1 MAALLSILMMRESFN
16 PSSNFKI
23 TVRNRY
29 MTHSP
34 SKDAL
39 KTHQVI
45 SLKEAELV
53 SHLKSM
59 SLEELEFHAHE
70 IMKDMGAEQ
79 YSNVMAKVMKSIEE
93 ESRSGYSQFE
103 TVQKTLEDELPNKAY
118 LSDIYARL
126 AAIVMTIISRRF
138 KELL

>member
-1 MAALLSILMMRESFN
+1 
-16 PSSNFKI
+16 
-23 TVRNRY
+23 
-29 MTHSP
+29 MTSDT
-34 SKDAL
+34 SKATL

-53 SHLKSM
+53 AHLKIM
-59 SLEELEFHAHE
+59 SIEELEYHAHE

-79 YSNVMAKVMKSIEE
+79 YPNVMAKVMKSLEGDAKE
-93 ESRSGYSQFE
+93 GYNKFE
-103 TVQKTLEDELPNKAY
+103 LVQKTLEEELPNKAY

-126 AAIVMTIISRRF
+126 AAIVMTILSRRF

>member
-1 MAALLSILMMRESFN
+1 M
-16 PSSNFKI
+16 
-23 TVRNRY
+23 
-29 MTHSP
+29 SP
-34 SKDAL
+34 NISL

-53 SHLKSM
+53 AHLKAM
-59 SLEELEFHAHE
+59 SLEELEYHAYE

-79 YSNVMAKVMKSIEE
+79 YPNVMSKVMKSL
-93 ESRSGYSQFE
+93 ESKKEGYSQFE
-103 TVQKTLEDELPNKAY
+103 LVQKTLEDELPNKAY

-126 AAIVMTIISRRF
+126 AAIVMTILSRRF

>member
-1 MAALLSILMMRESFN
+1 
-16 PSSNFKI
+16 
-23 TVRNRY
+23 
-29 MTHSP
+29 MTQET
-34 SKDAL
+34 SKATL

-53 SHLKSM
+53 SHLKQM

-79 YSNVMAKVMKSIEE
+79 YSNVMSKVMKSLEA
-93 ESRSGYSQFE
+93 ESLEGLTQFE
-103 TVQKTLEDELPNKAY
+103 VVQKTLEDELPNKAY

-138 KELL
+138 KQLL

>member
-1 MAALLSILMMRESFN
+1 
-16 PSSNFKI
+16 
-23 TVRNRY
+23 

>member
-1 MAALLSILMMRESFN
+1 
-16 PSSNFKI
+16 
-23 TVRNRY
+23 
-29 MTHSP
+29 MTQVP

-53 SHLKSM
+53 SHLKTM

-70 IMKDMGAEQ
+70 IMKDMGTEQ
-79 YSNVMAKVMKSIEE
+79 SPQVMAKVMKSLEQPKE
-93 ESRSGYSQFE
+93 GYSKFE
-103 TVQKTLEDELPNKAY
+103 LVQKTLEDELPNKAY

-138 KELL
+138 NDLL

>member
-1 MAALLSILMMRESFN
+1 MTQDSSKES
-16 PSSNFKI
+16 
-23 TVRNRY
+23 
-29 MTHSP
+29 
-34 SKDAL
+34 L

-45 SLKEAELV
+45 SLKETELV
-53 SHLKSM
+53 GHLKNM

-79 YSNVMAKVMKSIEE
+79 YSNVMAKVMKSLEGDAKD
-93 ESRSGYSQFE
+93 GYSKFE
-103 TVQKTLEDELPNKAY
+103 RVQKTLEDELPNKAY

-126 AAIVMTIISRRF
+126 AAIVMTILSRRF

>member
-1 MAALLSILMMRESFN
+1 
-16 PSSNFKI
+16 
-23 TVRNRY
+23 
-29 MTHSP
+29 MTENTIKAS
-34 SKDAL
+34 L
-39 KTHQVI
+39 QTHQVI

-53 SHLKSM
+53 THLKAM

-79 YSNVMAKVMKSIEE
+79 YSNVMSKVMKSLEDPKE
-93 ESRSGYSQFE
+93 GYSKFE

-126 AAIVMTIISRRF
+126 AAIVVSIISRRF
-138 KELL
+138 KAFL